1 MPAMPTTA
9 GIAVALTLLLAPA
22 ARAQVSTPPR
32 PAVPPDATVVSR
44 VDEFMNAEV
53 KVNGFTGAVLLARK
67 GVPVVA
73 KGLAMANIEW
83 QIPNTPQTKFRLGSI
98 TKQFTSMAIMQL
110 QQMQDQLSRQQG
122 IIEELQNDVSRMK
135 QENLERYQDLDRRIN
150 SGAAPAA
157 TPDNS
162 SGGGASSTSPD
173 AAAGAAAQQPAA
185 SSEPGDPAKE
195 KLYYDAAF
203 DLIKQKDFDKAS
215 QAFNAFLRKYP
226 NSQYAG
232 NAQYWLGEVNLAK
245 GDLPAASQ
253 AFAQVSQKYPKH
265 SKVPDSLYKLAD
277 VERRMGH
284 TDKVKGILQ
293 QVITQYPGTSAAQLA
308 QRDLQKL

>member
-1 MPAMPTTA
+1 MTTQA
-9 GIAVALTLLLAPA
+9 AIRLWVM
-22 ARAQVSTPPR
+22 ARAAPMPGQGLR
-32 PAVPPDATVVSR
+32 PLPLHRASCSCSCNR
-44 VDEFMNAEV
+44 C
-53 KVNGFTGAVLLARK
+53 R
-67 GVPVVA
+67 
-73 KGLAMANIEW
+73 
-83 QIPNTPQTKFRLGSI
+83 
-98 TKQFTSMAIMQL
+98 TSFPA
-110 QQMQDQLSRQQG
+110 SKASSKS
-122 IIEELQNDVSRMK
+122 LQNDVSRMK

-162 SGGGASSTSPD
+162 SGGGASTTAPD

-185 SSEPGDPAKE
+185 NSEPGDPAKE

-245 GDLPAASQ
+245 GDLPGASQ

>member
-1 MPAMPTTA
+1 
-9 GIAVALTLLLAPA
+9 
-22 ARAQVSTPPR
+22 
-32 PAVPPDATVVSR
+32 
-44 VDEFMNAEV
+44 
-53 KVNGFTGAVLLARK
+53 
-67 GVPVVA
+67 
-73 KGLAMANIEW
+73 
-83 QIPNTPQTKFRLGSI
+83 
-98 TKQFTSMAIMQL
+98 MQL

>member
-1 MPAMPTTA
+1 MRMGRRVVT
-9 GIAVALTLLLAPA
+9 VLALSLPLAA
-22 ARAQVSTPPR
+22 W
-32 PAVPPDATVVSR
+32 
-44 VDEFMNAEV
+44 AE
-53 KVNGFTGAVLLARK
+53 
-67 GVPVVA
+67 VPVVDDNA
-73 KGLAMANIEW
+73 
-83 QIPNTPQTKFRLGSI
+83 GSYPPAGYG
-98 TKQFTSMAIMQL
+98 TSGAYAGSGASAPASAQGQLFMQL

-162 SGGGASSTSPD
+162 SGGGASNAAPD

-215 QAFNAFLRKYP
+215 QAFGAFLRKYP

-293 QVITQYPGTSAAQLA
+293 QVISQYPGTSAAQLA

>member
-1 MPAMPTTA
+1 MRMCRRVVT
-9 GIAVALTLLLAPA
+9 VLALSLPLSAWA
-22 ARAQVSTPPR
+22 A
-32 PAVPPDATVVSR
+32 
-44 VDEFMNAEV
+44 
-53 KVNGFTGAVLLARK
+53 
-67 GVPVVA
+67 VPVVDDNA
-73 KGLAMANIEW
+73 GGSPPAGYGTSGAYAGAGASAPASANG
-83 QIPNTPQTKFRLGSI
+83 QLF
-98 TKQFTSMAIMQL
+98 MQL
-110 QQMQDQLSRQQG
+110 QQMQDQISRQQG

-135 QENLERYQDLDRRIN
+135 QENLERYQDLDRRI
-150 SGAAPAA
+150 GTGTPAPA

-162 SGGGASSTSPD
+162 STGGANSAATG
-173 AAAGAAAQQPAA
+173 AAAGANAAQPPAVN
-185 SSEPGDPAKE
+185 SEPGDPAKE

-203 DLIKQKDFDKAS
+203 DQIKQKDFDKAS

-245 GDLPAASQ
+245 GDLQAAGQ
-253 AFAQVSQKYPKH
+253 AFAKVSQQYPQH

-277 VERRMGH
+277 VERRLGH

-293 QVITQYPGTSAAQLA
+293 QVVTQYPGTSAAQLA